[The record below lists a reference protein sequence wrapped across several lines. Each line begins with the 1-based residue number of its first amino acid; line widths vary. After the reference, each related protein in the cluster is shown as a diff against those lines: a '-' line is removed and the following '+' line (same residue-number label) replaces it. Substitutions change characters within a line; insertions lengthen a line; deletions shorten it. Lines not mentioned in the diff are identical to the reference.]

1 MASKESVV
9 DTMVEQIN
17 IQSRQATVQNKGDL
31 VELEKALLQ
40 AQPAYNHMCSGI
52 VDALIARGMISV
64 D

>member
-1 MASKESVV
+1 MATKEAVI

-17 IQSRQATVQNKGDL
+17 IQSRQATVQAKGDL
-31 VELEKALLQ
+31 VELEKALLG
-40 AQPAYNHMCSGI
+40 AQPGYNQMCSGI